1 MPKFKQNKTKVDP
14 RYFLEEKLEEA
25 VVEPNPSQSARW
37 PGVSPATRVKD
48 LAQRAMRQAAG
59 EEQVPPWEVQPSN
72 DYKNAH
78 NKEEAR
84 MHRTNLHEIHK
95 DSKILMRLIQDRD
108 DLPEWCEEKI
118 TEAAAGL
125 EDVLEYM
132 TGNKAR
138 EKGEL

>member
-1 MPKFKQNKTKVDP
+1 
-14 RYFLEEKLEEA
+14 
-25 VVEPNPSQSARW
+25 
-37 PGVSPATRVKD
+37 
-48 LAQRAMRQAAG
+48 MRQAAG
-59 EEQVPPWEVQPSN
+59 VEEVPPWEEQPST

-84 MHRTNLHEIHK
+84 MHRTNLYEIHK
-95 DSKILMRLIQDRD
+95 DSKILMRLVQDRD

-132 TGNKAR
+132 MGNKAR